1 MEVAVACP
9 KCRAWGAKKSLWKV
23 KCINPSC
30 EKYDSEYAQAYK
42 QSRAIGK
49 TAAEVFTHLKGKADP
64 SDYTLKVRYHNFRGD
79 EITYSAD
86 PTTAYQTGPFV
97 VVRLAPTGRRV
108 TFKLERIENRA
119 EVEQATRENPQP
131 TARERRL
138 LRYHLRRGTSSPL
151 FEELRQKYPRYQ
163 D

>member
-9 KCRAWGAKKSLWKV
+9 KCGTWGAKKSLWKV
-23 KCINPSC
+23 KCVNPSC

-42 QSRAIGK
+42 QNRAIGK

-64 SDYTLKVRYHNFRGD
+64 NDYTLNIRYHNFRGD
-79 EITYSAD
+79 EIIYSAD
-86 PTTAYQTGPFV
+86 PRSAYRTGPFV
-97 VVRLAPTGRRV
+97 VLRLAPTGRRV
-108 TFKLERIENRA
+108 TFRLERIENRS
-119 EVEQATRENPQP
+119 EIEQIIRDNPQP
-131 TARERRL
+131 SGHDRRV

-151 FEELRQKYPRYQ
+151 FEELRKKYPDYQ